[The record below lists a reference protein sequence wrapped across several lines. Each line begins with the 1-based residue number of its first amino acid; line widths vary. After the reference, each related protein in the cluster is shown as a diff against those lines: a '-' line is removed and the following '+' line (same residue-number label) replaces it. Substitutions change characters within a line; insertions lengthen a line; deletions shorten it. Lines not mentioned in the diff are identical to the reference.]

1 MSLKP
6 EVNSM
11 KTSKRTNKPSKLA
24 KASLA
29 DKKTWLAASKHLT
42 DVDPV
47 LGEVIRTHGPYKFEL
62 EDGYYE
68 ALVGAIIFQQ
78 LAGKAAQAIL
88 NRFKVLYGGRIPT
101 PKEFLDTPDSKLRS
115 AGLSPQKIS
124 YLKDLCMRLENGA
137 LDLKHL
143 QDLPD
148 EEVVRELDEVRG
160 IGRWTAEM
168 FLMFV
173 LGRTNVLPVDDL
185 GLRKAT
191 QKLYDLEELP
201 DKEKFEKL
209 SKNWHPYRS
218 IATLYLWRSTET
230 LDAPAKW

>member
-1 MSLKP
+1 
-6 EVNSM
+6 M
-11 KTSKRTNKPSKLA
+11 KASKRTHKQKNIA
-24 KASLA
+24 NGSLA
-29 DKKTWLAASKHLT
+29 DKKTWLSAAKHLT

-47 LGEVIRTHGPYKFEL
+47 LAKVIRAYGPYEFQL

-88 NRFKVLYGGRIPT
+88 NRFKNLYDGKIPT
-101 PKEFLDTPDSKLRS
+101 PNEYLETPESKLRS

-124 YLKDLCMRLENGA
+124 YLKDLCTRLENGT

-143 QDLPD
+143 QDLAD
-148 EEVVRELDEVRG
+148 DEVVRELDEVRG

-168 FLMFV
+168 FLMFS

-185 GLRKAT
+185 GLQKAA
-191 QKLYDLEELP
+191 QRLYGLEELP
-201 DKEKFEKL
+201 NHDRFEELAKA
-209 SKNWHPYRS
+209 WHPYRS
-218 IATLYLWRSTET
+218 IASIYLWRSVEPPNT
-230 LDAPAKW
+230 PAK